1 MWCGSDLQKIVFHVT
16 LWKEYG
22 FNVDMSKN
30 SVVLDTAYICGTFVM
45 YSLHPPTLNLKEN

>member
-16 LWKEYG
+16 LWNEYG